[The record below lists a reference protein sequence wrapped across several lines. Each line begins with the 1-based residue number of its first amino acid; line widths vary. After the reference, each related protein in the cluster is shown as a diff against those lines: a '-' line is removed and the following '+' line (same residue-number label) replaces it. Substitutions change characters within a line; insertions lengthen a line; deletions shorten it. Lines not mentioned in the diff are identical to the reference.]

1 MAGVILKIKESMG
14 SFSPSERHVGEYI
27 LSHLNEI
34 DGLSIYET
42 AEKAKSSTS
51 AVMRFCRTLGYPG
64 FRSFSL
70 ELTKELVLEA
80 RNHSMDYADIRV
92 GDNRSSVI
100 NSICRN
106 NMQAINDTLAVI
118 DYSQIDLAVQA
129 LKNAKR
135 IDFYGYGASAIVAM
149 DAQQKFMRINR
160 FATALEGS
168 HLQILS
174 ASMLG
179 PEGVAVAIS
188 VSGETKEIIEA
199 VLAAKE
205 SGATVIAI
213 TKFSKNHLQK
223 VADIKLSMR
232 SPEILI
238 RSAAMSSRIAQLTVI
253 DILYSIIVSEEY
265 EKIYKYLDVTRI
277 SVAKHR
283 YMPEEASDCDNPPKK
298 QSKGEGRNGK

>member
-1 MAGVILKIKESMG
+1 MAGVILKIKESIN
-14 SFSPSERHVGEYI
+14 SLSPSERQVGEYI
-27 LSHLNEI
+27 LSHLGEI

-51 AVMRFCRTLGYPG
+51 AVMRFCRTLGYSG
-64 FRSFSL
+64 FRNFSL
-70 ELTKELVLEA
+70 ELTKELVPEA
-80 RNHSMDYADIRV
+80 RNRSMDYTDIRV
-92 GDNRSSVI
+92 GDNRSSI
-100 NSICRN
+100 IKSICRN
-106 NMQAINDTLAVI
+106 NMQAIDDTLAVI
-118 DYSQIDLAVQA
+118 DHSQIDLAVQA

-160 FATALEGS
+160 FATAHEGP
-168 HLQILS
+168 HLQIVS
-174 ASMLG
+174 ASTLG

-199 VLAAKE
+199 AIAAKK

-232 SPEILI
+232 SPEIFI

-265 EKIYKYLDVTRI
+265 EKVHKYLDVTRI

-283 YMPEEASDCDNPPKK
+283 YMPGEASDHNESKK
-298 QSKGEGRNGK
+298 RKQPSGKRNDK

>member
-1 MAGVILKIKESMG
+1 MAGVILKIKESMN
-14 SFSPSERHVGEYI
+14 SFSPSEHQVGEYI

-42 AEKAKSSTS
+42 AEKAQSSTS
-51 AVMRFCRTLGYPG
+51 AVMRFCRTLGYSG
-64 FRSFSL
+64 FRNFSL
-70 ELTKELVLEA
+70 ELTKELVSEA
-80 RNHSMDYADIRV
+80 KNQPMDYADIRV
-92 GDNRSSVI
+92 GDNRGSI
-100 NSICRN
+100 IKNICRN
-106 NMQAINDTLAVI
+106 NMQAIDDTLAVI
-118 DYSQIDLAVQA
+118 DHSQIDLAVQA

-160 FATALEGS
+160 FATAHEGP
-168 HLQILS
+168 HLQIVS
-174 ASMLG
+174 ASTLG

-188 VSGETKEIIEA
+188 ASGETKEIIEA
-199 VLAAKE
+199 ALAAKE

-213 TKFSKNHLQK
+213 TKFSKNDLQK

-232 SPEILI
+232 SPEIFI

-265 EKIYKYLDVTRI
+265 EKIHKYLDVTRI
-277 SVAKHR
+277 SIARHR
-283 YMPEEASDCDNPPKK
+283 YMPGEVSDCDDPKNK
-298 QSKGEGRNGK
+298 NGQKERKNEK